1 MYGMGPDT
9 QAMKDKSRAT
19 WQSEASSDGLFDD
32 EEDDGDAHTSMEE
45 MLQRAE
51 GKTAVL
57 RLELA
62 AATDRATTAE
72 DALRVKEE
80 ECTELHALVDRLQ
93 AELAAACESGRA
105 AAAAA
110 AAMADA
116 TATPATPPW
125 PLRVDAEVQAAV
137 RLPAPRMSP
146 AVDSPAA
153 TRAEAVT
160 PQGTSADETNTAAE
174 KEWRRRYD
182 TVALE
187 LAAVKTSTAEQLA
200 VLDRL
205 GLRPPF
211 TEDVICAAQRRL
223 RRVRVANAPAPLPA
237 RKTGDAAESSNSPAV
252 TGVGVKMRVGEKK
265 SILAL
270 LAQRKQQQQA
280 AATQKAVPT
289 P

>member
-105 AAAAA
+105 LLLLLLLWL
-110 AAMADA
+110 M
-116 TATPATPPW
+116 
-125 PLRVDAEVQAAV
+125 RQ
-137 RLPAPRMSP
+137 RL
-146 AVDSPAA
+146 
-153 TRAEAVT
+153 
-160 PQGTSADETNTAAE
+160 QLH
-174 KEWRRRYD
+174 RR
-182 TVALE
+182 
-187 LAAVKTSTAEQLA
+187 
-200 VLDRL
+200 
-205 GLRPPF
+205 GLYAWMQKCRQR
-211 TEDVICAAQRRL
+211 CACPHHA
-223 RRVRVANAPAPLPA
+223 
-237 RKTGDAAESSNSPAV
+237 
-252 TGVGVKMRVGEKK
+252 
-265 SILAL
+265 
-270 LAQRKQQQQA
+270 
-280 AATQKAVPT
+280 
-289 P
+289 